1 MKRKPQNILTTSIKQ
16 QLRGETP
23 RERLLHRLHSVV
35 LVLSGYSASEVAQIH
50 GDSPRAV
57 AYWVN
62 RFNYEGMAGLED
74 DQRPGRP
81 SKLEEQQIKKLQIF
95 LKQAERKAESINAEA
110 VAAFILSEFEVSL
123 TARQCWRILNK
134 LKS

>member
-1 MKRKPQNILTTSIKQ
+1 MKRKRKSILTKGIQQ

-35 LVLSGYSASEVAQIH
+35 LVLSGYSASEAGRIY

-57 AYWVN
+57 AYWVK
-62 RFNYEGMAGLED
+62 RFNDEGMAGLED

-81 SKLEEQQIKKLQIF
+81 SKLDERQIKQLQTF
-95 LKQAERKAESINAEA
+95 LKQAKQKTELINAET
-110 VAAFILSEFEVSL
+110 VAAFILSEFGISL

>member
-1 MKRKPQNILTTSIKQ
+1 MRQQGKTLVPKDIQQ
-16 QLRGETP
+16 QLRGQT
-23 RERLLHRLHSVV
+23 RHERLLHRLHSIT
-35 LVLSGYSASEVAQIH
+35 LALSGYSASEIARIH

-57 AYWVN
+57 AYWVK
-62 RFNYEGMAGLED
+62 RFNDGGIGALEE

-81 SKLEEQQIKKLQIF
+81 SRIDQQQMRTLQSFIKRAKRRDERLNA
-95 LKQAERKAESINAEA
+95 KMVAE
-110 VAAFILSEFEVSL
+110 FILSEFRISL

>member
-1 MKRKPQNILTTSIKQ
+1 MKRKPQSILTKSVQQ
-16 QLRGETP
+16 QLRGATP
-23 RERLLHRLHSVV
+23 RERVLHRLHSVV
-35 LVLSGYSASEVAQIH
+35 LVLNGYSASETARIH

-62 RFNYEGMAGLED
+62 RFNDEGMAGLED

-81 SKLEEQQIKKLQIF
+81 SKLNGQQIRKLQIF
-95 LKQAERKAESINAEA
+95 LKQRQRKSESINAKTLA
-110 VAAFILSEFEVSL
+110 NFILSEFGVSL

>member
-1 MKRKPQNILTTSIKQ
+1 MRRTPKNVLTKDVQQ

-35 LVLSGYSASEVAQIH
+35 LVLSGYSASEASRIH

-62 RFNYEGMAGLED
+62 RFNDKGMAGLED
-74 DQRPGRP
+74 GERPGRP
-81 SKLEEQQIKKLQIF
+81 SKLDKHQIKKLQRF
-95 LKQAERKAESINAEA
+95 LKQAERKSESINAERA
-110 VAAFILSEFEVSL
+110 SAFILSEFGVSL
-123 TARQCWRILNK
+123 TARQCWRILDK

>member
-1 MKRKPQNILTTSIKQ
+1 MKRKPKSILTKGIQQ

-23 RERLLHRLHSVV
+23 RERLLHRLHSVI
-35 LVLSGYSASEVAQIH
+35 LVLSGYSASEAARIH

-62 RFNYEGMAGLED
+62 RFSDDGMAGLED

-81 SKLEEQQIKKLQIF
+81 SKLDERQIKKLQTF
-95 LKQAERKAESINAEA
+95 LKQAKRKTESINAET
-110 VAAFILSEFEVSL
+110 VAAFILSEFGVSL